1 MKGVSDSLVTPRA
14 LREIYL
20 EPFRI
25 AIKESNPICLM
36 TGYNKVNGEHVSQ
49 SKFFL
54 QNILRDEWNWQGTII
69 YGTYTSKKPLKMVW
83 I

>member
-1 MKGVSDSLVTPRA
+1 M
-14 LREIYL
+14 
-20 EPFRI
+20 
-25 AIKESNPICLM
+25 
-36 TGYNKVNGEHVSQ
+36 VNMFLK

-69 YGTYTSKKPLKMVW
+69 SDWYGTYTSKKPLKMVW